1 MSDRIEGVRARE
13 ATCPACSHHVAA
25 PFFDGGMQPLA
36 TLGWPQSAEA
46 ARAMKRLPINFVR
59 CVECGHVFNPDF
71 RYDEV
76 PYSEKPNLMFNRGA
90 RWSRFVEETGANLL
104 AMVPK
109 QPTVV
114 EIGHGDASLLG
125 AMAER
130 CSDGRFFGFDPHGA
144 RGIHRNLELRAEL
157 FDPGVHLKELAPDL
171 VVSRHVLEHLA
182 SPLAFL
188 QHIAFAAAQTSR
200 AQLCYFE
207 VPCID
212 RALAGQRSVDFYYEH
227 NSQFTTESFKRML
240 ARCGAGLSSVG
251 HGYDG
256 EVIFAYVSLGAA
268 RRQLDSAGLAAQFRA
283 VIDDAVGRIRDEL
296 IRILS
301 SGATIAIWGGTGKS
315 AAFINRYGLDAER
328 FPTVVDSDS
337 AKAGTFVPGTGQG
350 IRPVAW
356 LKSNPADIVI
366 IPPQWRARDIILEM
380 QREGIAF
387 RRVLI
392 EHEGSLI
399 DYFAD
404 PHPYRQCRDGKA
416 NSESIAKEAA
426 ASESHPIAAT

>member
-1 MSDRIEGVRARE
+1 
-13 ATCPACSHHVAA
+13 
-25 PFFDGGMQPLA
+25 
-36 TLGWPQSAEA
+36 
-46 ARAMKRLPINFVR
+46 MKRLPINFVR

-90 RWSRFVEETGANLL
+90 RWSRFVEDTVVNLL
-104 AMVPK
+104 AMVPAK
-109 QPTVV
+109 PTIV
-114 EIGHGDASLLG
+114 EIGHGDASLLS

-130 CSDGRFFGFDPHGA
+130 CPDGRFCGFDPHGA
-144 RGIHRNLELRAEL
+144 RGTHRNLELRAEL
-157 FDPGVHLKELAPDL
+157 FDPSAHLKELAPDI

-188 QHIAFAAAQTSR
+188 QHIAFAAAQASR

-212 RALAGQRSVDFYYEH
+212 RALAGRRSVDFYYEH

-240 ARCGAGLSSVG
+240 ARCGAGLSSVR

-256 EVIFAYVSLGAA
+256 EVIFAYVSLGAT
-268 RRQLDSAGLAAQFRA
+268 RRQLDSADTASQFRA
-283 VIDDAVGRIRDEL
+283 VTGDAVRCIQNELAEL
-296 IRILS
+296 IS
-301 SGATIAIWGGTGKS
+301 SGAKIAIWGGTGKS
-315 AAFINRYGLDAER
+315 AAFINRYRLDSDR
-328 FPTVVDSDS
+328 FPNVVDSDA
-337 AKAGTFVPGTGQG
+337 AKAGTFVPGTGQQ
-350 IRPVAW
+350 IQAATV

-380 QREGIAF
+380 EREGIGF
-387 RRVLI
+387 KRILI
-392 EHEGSLI
+392 EHEGKLI

-404 PHPYRQCRDGKA
+404 PHPYRQCRDDAARREAIARNA
-416 NSESIAKEAA
+416 NAA
-426 ASESHPIAAT
+426 QLAQIAAE

>member
-1 MSDRIEGVRARE
+1 MMIDPVEGVRAFE
-13 ATCPACSHHVAA
+13 ATCPACGHHIAA

-46 ARAMKRLPINFVR
+46 ARAMKRLPINFVH

-90 RWSRFVEETGANLL
+90 RWSRFVEETVVNLL

-109 QPTVV
+109 KPTIV
-114 EIGHGDASLLG
+114 EIGHGDASLLA

-130 CSDGRFFGFDPHGA
+130 CPDGRFCGFDPHGA
-144 RGIHRNLELRAEL
+144 RGTHRNLELRAEL
-157 FDPGVHLKELAPDL
+157 FDPGVHPRELTPDI
-171 VVSRHVLEHLA
+171 VVRRHVLEHLT

-188 QHIAFAAAQTSR
+188 QHVAFAAAQASR

-212 RALAGQRSVDFYYEH
+212 RALEGRRSVDFYYEH

-240 ARCGAGLSSVG
+240 ARCGAGLSSVN

-268 RRQLDSAGLAAQFRA
+268 RRQLDSAGLAGHFR
-283 VIDDAVGRIRDEL
+283 VVTDDAVRRIQDEL
-296 IRILS
+296 AELLS
-301 SGATIAIWGGTGKS
+301 SGATVAIWGGT
-315 AAFINRYGLDAER
+315 ANR
-328 FPTVVDSDS
+328 
-337 AKAGTFVPGTGQG
+337 
-350 IRPVAW
+350 RPLSVA
-356 LKSNPADIVI
+356 
-366 IPPQWRARDIILEM
+366 
-380 QREGIAF
+380 IASMRRGF
-387 RRVLI
+387 RRW
-392 EHEGSLI
+392 
-399 DYFAD
+399 
-404 PHPYRQCRDGKA
+404 
-416 NSESIAKEAA
+416 SIRTQPK
-426 ASESHPIAAT
+426 

>member
-1 MSDRIEGVRARE
+1 MIDHTEVVRACE
-13 ATCPACSHHVAA
+13 ATCPACGHHIAA

-36 TLGWPQSAEA
+36 TLGWPRSAEA

-59 CVECGHVFNPDF
+59 CVECGHVFNPEF

-90 RWSRFVEETGANLL
+90 RWSRFVEHTIVNLL

-109 QPTVV
+109 KPTVV
-114 EIGHGDASLLG
+114 EIGHGDASLLA

-130 CSDGRFFGFDPHGA
+130 CPDGRFCGFDPHGA

-157 FDPGVHLKELAPDL
+157 FDPGVHLKELAPDI

-188 QHIAFAAAQTSR
+188 QHIAFAAAQVSR

-212 RALAGQRSVDFYYEH
+212 RALEGRRSVDFYYEH

-240 ARCGAGLSSVG
+240 ARCGAGLSSVS

-268 RRQLDSAGLAAQFRA
+268 RRQLDSAGMASQFRT
-283 VIDDAVGRIRDEL
+283 VTGDAVRRIHDDLDEL
-296 IRILS
+296 LS
-301 SGATIAIWGGTGKS
+301 SGAKIAIWGGTGKS

-328 FPTVVDSDS
+328 FPIVVDSDA
-337 AKAGTFVPGTGQG
+337 AKVGSFVPGAGQQ
-350 IRPVAW
+350 IRSAAW
-356 LKSNPADIVI
+356 LKSNPADVVI

-380 QREGIAF
+380 EREGIGF
-387 RRVLI
+387 KRVLI
-392 EHEGSLI
+392 EHEGALI

-404 PHPYRQCRDGKA
+404 EHPYRRCRDT
-416 NSESIAKEAA
+416 
-426 ASESHPIAAT
+426 ESHPGKITREAGAAELIQ